1 MTDPSFRHFH
11 WTSSVLAAIPALF
24 PYLIGIALAFL
35 IRPVEEGKS
44 TTTFAILSV
53 LGVIAAAVRK
63 HYTER
68 YRIENDHLV
77 RRSGFFTTYTKLL
90 PYERVVNINTTQNTF
105 QRYLGLISIQVQAA
119 SESAIELPGI
129 KKGVYEELDARIR
142 SFKDRRES
150 DVTGSATESEERS
163 LAKSEATER
172 LHRMSAADCF
182 KLGLVRNIALLAVF
196 TCAMALYRQVA
207 DQFSDR
213 IGALVE
219 RITGL
224 SMTNLGTYVDVELAY
239 GFFPWIALRLN
250 HDVNWLPP
258 IVFISLLVFLFVTV
272 VVASSFVLIWFLYR
286 GFGVTISSAHLEIS
300 TSGFINTSRRVP
312 LKRIQ
317 FIETVRSL
325 RHRLLNSESASLY
338 TTSLSYSESYVS
350 RKLSN
355 WLVPIGRPEVSK
367 QITRRVFSHLAL
379 DERSWSYAVQSSWRR
394 RLKKHLAIW
403 FPISCILALVSPLF
417 LIVAVFVLPLLVLEA
432 KRFVM
437 GLRYRLTSDAILM
450 ERGWWVRRSTVIPLQ
465 KVQCVRLTQSV
476 FDARHEVVT
485 LGIATA
491 GGSLLKFTASVPYIS
506 YEEARAV
513 SAEIYRFLRQH
524 PFDG

>member
-24 PYLIGIALAFL
+24 PYLIGITFAFL
-35 IRPVEEGKS
+35 IRPAQEGKS
-44 TTTFAILSV
+44 TVTFAVLSIV
-53 LGVIAAAVRK
+53 GVIAAAIRK

-77 RRSGFFTTYTKLL
+77 RRSGFFSTRTKLL
-90 PYERVVNINTTQNTF
+90 PYERIVNINTTQNTF
-105 QRYLGLISIQVQAA
+105 QRFLGLISLQVQAA

-129 KKGVYEELDARIR
+129 KKDVYEELDTRIR
-142 SFKDRRES
+142 AFKDRREI
-150 DVTGSATESEERS
+150 DVTGSFSESKEPS
-163 LAKSEATER
+163 LAKPKVTER
-172 LHRMSAADCF
+172 LHQMSTADCF

-213 IGALVE
+213 VGAFVE

-224 SMTNLGTYVDVELAY
+224 SITNWGTYIDVELAY

-250 HDVNWLPP
+250 HEVNWLPP
-258 IVFISLLVFLFVTV
+258 IVFLSLLVVLFVTV
-272 VVASSFVLIWFLYR
+272 VVVTSFILIWFLYR
-286 GFGVTISSAHLEIS
+286 GFGVTISGGNLEIS

-312 LKRIQ
+312 LNRIQ

-325 RHRLLNSESASLY
+325 RHRLLNAESASLY
-338 TTSLSYSESYVS
+338 TTSSSYSESFVS

-367 QITRRVFSHLAL
+367 QITKRVFSHLAL
-379 DERSWSYAVQSSWRR
+379 DEGSWCYAVQSSWRR
-394 RLKKHLAIW
+394 RLKKHLLIW
-403 FPISCILALVSPLF
+403 FPISCVFALVSPAL
-417 LIVAVFVLPLLVLEA
+417 LIPAVFVLCLLILEA

-450 ERGWWVRRSTVIPLQ
+450 ERGWWVRKSTVIPLQ
-465 KVQCVRLTQSV
+465 KVQCVRLTQSF
-476 FDARHEVVT
+476 FDAGHNVAI

-491 GGSLLKFTASVPYIS
+491 GGSLLKYTASIPYVR
-506 YEEARAV
+506 YDDACAV
-513 SAEIYRFLRQH
+513 SSKIYEYLQQH